1 MVTSSLGQ
9 ALRWGVRVG
18 SETEAEILSLLGLFG
33 LNSYQSRLYVA
44 LYKGGSTTVR
54 ELSRVSGV
62 PYARCYDVAA
72 GLERLGLVA
81 SVPTRP
87 RRFEAV
93 DPVTGLKR
101 LMAGRMGQIEEEIE
115 RAVSGSREEG
125 ARRREALEDAFA
137 KIAARL
143 PGMVSPL
150 TRRSEPMWAIEGW
163 ANVQAAAVDML
174 AASRKEFLFTVNPPP
189 WSKMLSYPYLWGETG
204 KELYERVAE
213 GVAVRGLVP
222 RGAVGTYLGMRD
234 LGVPELRVAE
244 SVPAKFAVSDGSSVL
259 IGVSDPDTG
268 LDRSSAIYL
277 QSRAVSSVFESFF
290 RTMWVDAIPVQ
301 EILPHLGKRVDS
313 LIESM
318 QAEGSEIQARVFRAL
333 VDRGLSTVD
342 EIREELRIY
351 DKRQTPARN
360 EVSEALGS
368 LISRKRVAHDRIL
381 DSYMPLI
388 E

>member
-1 MVTSSLGQ
+1 
-9 ALRWGVRVG
+9 VG

-44 LYKGGSTTVR
+44 LYKGGSVTVR
-54 ELSRVSGV
+54 ELARVSGV

-81 SVPTRP
+81 SVPARP

-93 DPVTGLKR
+93 DPATALKR
-101 LMAGRMGQIEEEIE
+101 LMAGRMDQIEEETE
-115 RAVSGSREEG
+115 RAVSGSRE
-125 ARRREALEDAFA
+125 EDAFA

-143 PGMVSPL
+143 PGLVSPAA
-150 TRRSEPMWAIEGW
+150 RRSEPMWAIEGW

-174 AASRKEFLFTVNPPP
+174 AASRKEFLFTVSPPP

-204 KELYERVAE
+204 KELYEKVAE

-244 SVPAKFAVSDGSSVL
+244 CVPAKFAVSDGSSVL

-277 QSRAVSSVFESFF
+277 QSQAVSSVFESFF
-290 RTMWVDAIPVQ
+290 RTMWADAAPVQ
-301 EILPHLGKRVDS
+301 GMLPDLGKRVDA
-313 LIESM
+313 LVEGM
-318 QAEGSEIQARVFRAL
+318 QGEGSEIQARVFRAL
-333 VDRGLSTVD
+333 VNRGLSTVD

-351 DKRQTPARN
+351 DKRRTPDRN

-368 LISRKRVAHDRIL
+368 LTLRKRVAHDRIL
-381 DSYMPLI
+381 DSYLPI
-388 E
+388 IG

>member
-1 MVTSSLGQ
+1 MS
-9 ALRWGVRVG
+9 
-18 SETEAEILSLLGLFG
+18 SETEKEILGLLGLFG
-33 LNSYQSRLYVA
+33 LNSYQSRLYIA
-44 LYKGGSTTVR
+44 LYRSGSMTVR
-54 ELSRVSGV
+54 ELSRVSEV

-87 RRFEAV
+87 RRFEAI
-93 DPVTGLKR
+93 DPATALKR
-101 LMAGRMGQIEEEIE
+101 LMAERMDRIEEETE

-125 ARRREALEDAFA
+125 ARRRHALEDAFA

-143 PGMVSPL
+143 PGMVSPAA
-150 TRRSEPMWAIEGW
+150 RRSEPMWAIEGW

-174 AASRKEFLFTVNPPP
+174 AASRKEFLFTVSPPP

-204 KELYERVAE
+204 KEMYEKVAE

-222 RGAVGTYLGMRD
+222 RGALGTYLGMRD
-234 LGVPELRVAE
+234 LGVPELRVAD
-244 SVPAKFAVSDGSSVL
+244 SIPAKFAVSDGSNVL

-290 RTMWVDAIPVQ
+290 RTMWADAVPVQ
-301 EILPHLGKRVDS
+301 EVLPDLRNRVDKQM
-313 LIESM
+313 ESV
-318 QAEGSEIQARVFRAL
+318 QAQGSEIEARVFRAL
-333 VDRGLSTVD
+333 ADRGLSTVD

-351 DKRQTPARN
+351 DKRKTPTGN
-360 EVSEALGS
+360 DVFGALRS
-368 LISRKRVAHDRIL
+368 LIARKRVAHDRVLNSYIAIIL
-381 DSYMPLI
+381 
-388 E
+388 